1 MALNI
6 KRFLEAIGL
15 VGNSSQ
21 TISSAGE
28 IEFRS
33 DLGKLSVHDG
43 TSSDQILTENK
54 AATIQNKNIS
64 GASNTITNIPN
75 SATTATD
82 ANTASAIVA
91 RDAGGSFS
99 ATSISASLN
108 GTATYAIGPS
118 SGSGHGAVTLNGSN
132 QFQSVAPSTA
142 GNYLRSNGTDWAA
155 SDIQASD
162 VPTLNQNTT
171 GTAANITATS
181 NSTLT
186 TLPSLSLPGSQV
198 TGNISGNAANVTGTV
213 AIANG
218 GTGQTSQ
225 TAAFNALS
233 PLTTKGDIVVHS
245 GTNNVR
251 QAIGSDGQVLIA
263 DSAQTNGVRW
273 TTLQQGSK
281 NYISNSTVESNST
294 TGWSLSHSTLDS
306 TSKLPDQASGSWTS
320 ASGNL
325 AIATTSSGKLA
336 GSYSLQLTQSTAA
349 SVAGDM
355 LVTDAMTIDTE
366 DQAKV
371 MSFSFYYSATSGA
384 SNLNFSGTNSNSIGV
399 AIYDVT
405 NSTWIQPAGV
415 FNLVQS
421 SGVGLASG
429 TFQTSSNGTQ
439 YRLAIYFPNASTGTG
454 TFTMLIDDVV
464 IGPSKAL
471 TAPALEDFGTKY
483 TITPSSGFGSVSL
496 SSIQSRRVGD
506 SLQVIGSFKCGT
518 VTGTTA
524 YLQLP
529 RSIDFTKL
537 NSGNQTNAL
546 GNWWNATNVGGGAN
560 YSNSGVAKFGVVMS
574 DGSTSNQVFLS
585 VEALNNRL
593 FQDGVSTIAG
603 NNDSICFNFTV
614 PIAGWSSDTVSSAD
628 TDTRVV
634 AVTGGGTP
642 TSSLTGSFSI
652 IVWGGVTKDSS
663 SSYNPSTGVYTV
675 PVSGWYQC
683 NARIITGGTAALNQE
698 VDLSVFKNG
707 SELKRSVYLYQSAS
721 AYGLPAIST
730 LQYFNAGDTVDF
742 RALSTATSPTYVAVS
757 SAHDFSIERLSG
769 PAVVQATESVGAKY
783 TTAVAQSTPDATPTT
798 IIWGTRVF
806 DTHNAM
812 NTSTGVYTVPVSGRY
827 RIYSATR
834 VLNQTTGGGY
844 RMITRKNSSNS
855 QIKYTNTVSGGDLT
869 SDVLD
874 EIQCNAGDTID
885 IQLRQ
890 NSSSSNTLNGSATD
904 NYIIIDRIG
913 N

>member
-155 SDIQASD
+155 SGIQASD

-281 NYISNSTVESNST
+281 NCISNSTFESNST

-634 AVTGGGTP
+634 AASYTGPTGTP
-642 TSSLTGSFSI
+642 STSFDDVNYGTKVVDTHGAYSTPSF
-652 IVWGGVTKDSS
+652 TA
-663 SSYNPSTGVYTV
+663 
-675 PVSGWYQC
+675 PVSGLY
-683 NARIITGGTAALNQE
+683 RVTAFVRFNGSATTAVAEIRLA
-698 VDLSVFKNG
+698 KNG
-707 SELKRSVYLYQSAS
+707 SSISGSAVMVTTNQNQELAPLTSMV
-721 AYGLPAIST
+721 
-730 LQYFNAGDTVDF
+730 LQFNAGDTVK
-742 RALSTATSPTYVAVS
+742 AQAYETGYTSPSYSGGAISV
-757 SAHDFSIERLSG
+757 ERLSG
-769 PAVVQATESVGAKY
+769 PAVVQATESVSASY
-783 TTAVAQSTPDATPTT
+783 NSTNAQSIPSAAYTVVTT
-798 IIWGTRVF
+798 LTKEW

-812 NTSTGVYTVPVSGRY
+812 DATTGVFTAPVSGKY
-827 RIYSATR
+827 RVSMQMAFDGNLGAGTYVGVGFGKNGSLAKGGNHFYNAEAHGR
-834 VLNQTTGGGY
+834 PGGTTTLY
-844 RMITRKNSSNS
+844 
-855 QIKYTNTVSGGDLT
+855 L
-869 SDVLD
+869 
-874 EIQCNAGDTID
+874 NAGDTVD
-885 IQLRQ
+885 FRVYQE
-890 NSSSSNTLNGSATD
+890 SGSAKSLSG
-904 NYIIIDRIG
+904 NSVFNHVEIERIG

>member
-6 KRFLEAIGL
+6 KRFLKAIGL

-155 SDIQASD
+155 SGIQASD

-233 PLTTKGDIVVHS
+233 PLTTKGDIVVHTGS
-245 GTNNVR
+245 NNVR
-251 QAIGSDGQVLIA
+251 QAIGTDGQVLIA

-281 NYISNSTVESNST
+281 NYISNSTFEGNST

-306 TSKLPDQASGSWTS
+306 TSKLPNQASGSWTS

-371 MSFSFYYSATSGA
+371 MSFSFYYSVTAGA
-384 SNLNFSGTNSNSIGV
+384 SNLNLSGTSSNSIGV
-399 AIYDVT
+399 AVYDVT

-439 YRLAIYFPNASTGTG
+439 YRLAVYFPNASSG
-454 TFTMLIDDVV
+454 TFTMLLDDVV
-464 IGPSKAL
+464 MGPQKVL
-471 TAPALEDFGTKY
+471 MAPAMSDDVASSVTYSAAFGT
-483 TITPSSGFGSVSL
+483 TTNVSVF
-496 SSIQSRRVGD
+496 QSRRGD
-506 SLQVIGSFKCGT
+506 KLLVHGSFRAGT
-518 VTGTTA
+518 VAGSTA
-524 YLQLP
+524 FIQLP
-529 RSIDFTKL
+529 FSMDTAKL
-537 NSGNQTNAL
+537 GGL
-546 GNWWNATNVGGGAN
+546 GTDVVGYYWTAKTSAGTAN
-560 YSNSGVAKFGVVMS
+560 FSL
-574 DGSTSNQVFLS
+574 DGSTANISNPLFFDGSTNNQVFLAKGAAS
-585 VEALNNRL
+585 NGYAKVN
-593 FQDGVSTIAG
+593 GSTILA
-603 NNDSICFNFTV
+603 NNDSVGFWFEV
-614 PIAGWSSDTVSSAD
+614 PIAGWSSNTVSSAD
-628 TDTRVV
+628 TDTRVIAAIV
-634 AVTGGGTP
+634 QGAPANVSVGNP
-642 TSSLTGSFSI
+642 IIFPSI
-652 IVWGGVTKDSS
+652 VKDSAAA
-663 SSYNPSTGVYTV
+663 YNTSTGQYTA
-675 PVSGWYQC
+675 PVSGWYQVSSYAAC
-683 NARIITGGTAALNQE
+683 TTASGNHIGVYVNGVLQAPYLAFKD
-698 VDLSVFKNG
+698 VSATAYSGSV
-707 SELKRSVYLYQSAS
+707 SVYA
-721 AYGLPAIST
+721 
-730 LQYFNAGDTVDF
+730 NAGQTIDVRPTDVG
-742 RALSTATSPTYVAVS
+742 LTSFGGA
-757 SAHDFSIERLSG
+757 AGMSISRLSG
-769 PAVVQATESVGAKY
+769 PAVVQATETVAMSAGLTSVTNPGANAVIKY
-783 TTAVAQSTPDATPTT
+783 DTKK
-798 IIWGTRVF
+798 F
-806 DTHNAM
+806 DTHNAYS
-812 NTSTGVYTVPVSGRY
+812 TSTGLYTISVSGKY
-827 RIYSATR
+827 SVSAVAFAAAAGTSIY
-834 VLNQTTGGGY
+834 VVKNGTGLEY
-844 RMITRKNSSNS
+844 LA
-855 QIKYTNTVSGGDLT
+855 TVSSSSTAASGTTILQ
-869 SDVLD
+869 L
-874 EIQCNAGDTID
+874 NAGDTIGIYSD
-885 IQLRQ
+885 ASTNFNGLL
-890 NSSSSNTLNGSATD
+890 NSRYANTFSVV
-904 NYIIIDRIG
+904 RVG